1 MKTSQII
8 NMQKINVCGIG
19 PGHPDYILPEV
30 VRLVQN
36 SNLIVGAERH
46 LEIFDLEGKERLELK
61 NNLAEV
67 IDILKVKKAS
77 TITVLVSGDTGFHS
91 FLGTMLK
98 SFSADEL
105 YVVPGI
111 SSYQYFFAKL
121 GMSYEDAWIGSL
133 HGMQANFIEQVKT
146 HPKTFLLTDGV
157 NSWKTIAKYLVNN
170 HLGEC
175 TLHIGNRLSYA
186 DETIISAKAID
197 LQIYTN
203 EFNLCA
209 VIIINDK
216 AIKR

>member
-1 MKTSQII
+1 
-8 NMQKINVCGIG
+8 MQKINVCGIG

-30 VRLVQN
+30 VRLVKK
-36 SNLIVGAERH
+36 SHLIVGAERH
-46 LEIFDLEGKERLELK
+46 LEIFDLEGKEQLLLK
-61 NNLAEV
+61 NNLSEI
-67 IDILKVKKAS
+67 IDTLKVTRDS
-77 TITVLVSGDTGFHS
+77 NVTVLVSGDTGFHS

-105 YVVPGI
+105 HVVPGI

-146 HPKTFLLTDGV
+146 HQKVFLLTDGV
-157 NSWKTIAKYLVNN
+157 NSWKTISKFLVNN
-170 HLGEC
+170 HLGDC
-175 TLHIGNRLSYA
+175 TMHIGNRLSYA
-186 DETIISAKAID
+186 DETIITAKAID
-197 LQIYTN
+197 IQHQTN

-209 VIIINDK
+209 VIIVNDK